1 MNQFLPSQQTNTEGG
16 ALTASQ
22 KIQQSM
28 EMAIARQAKEVE
40 AQALMA
46 KKFPRDESQALDRIL
61 AACSRRSMAEIA
73 CYEFT
78 KGGQSISDGSV
89 HLARMIAGYW
99 GNITHGFAELSRD
112 EVKGESH
119 VMCYAWDVES
129 NARECR
135 VIVVPHYRDTKRG
148 KVRLSNDRDIY
159 EHVANMAARRVRE
172 CIFDVIPADVKD
184 LAIEACNR
192 TLMTGHERPLSER
205 IGLMVNAFSEVG
217 VTERMLAAK
226 WGKPVRS
233 FNERDMVRARKILAS
248 IKDGLAQ
255 VSEFFD
261 EESSI
266 ADAEATSGATTKTE
280 QLEKKVAG
288 TKKKATTGKK
298 RGRPRKKKEPELPPY
313 DKEFETAQLEKT
325 AKPKDPEP
333 APPTSD
339 PLKEME
345 SFVADE
351 GEATPPETV
360 NDEVPF

>member
-1 MNQFLPSQQTNTEGG
+1 MNQFLPAQQSDSDGG

-73 CYEFT
+73 FYDYT
-78 KGGQSISDGSV
+78 RGGQEISDASV
-89 HLARMIAGYW
+89 PLARMIAGYW
-99 GNITHGFAELSRD
+99 GNIAHGFVELSRD

-129 NARECR
+129 NTRECR

-148 KVRLSNDRDIY
+148 KVRLTHDRDIY
-159 EHVANMAARRVRE
+159 EHIANMASRRVRQ
-172 CIFDVIPADVKD
+172 CIFDVIPADVKE
-184 LAIEACNR
+184 LAMEACNR
-192 TLMTGHERPLSER
+192 TLMAGHERPLSER
-205 IGLMVNAFSEVG
+205 IGLMVNAFAEVG

-248 IKDGLAQ
+248 IRDGLAQ

-261 EESSI
+261 EEASV
-266 ADAEATSGATTKTE
+266 ADAEATSGATSKTE
-280 QLEKKVAG
+280 ELEKKIAG

-313 DKEFETAQLEKT
+313 DKEFEPAQLEKP
-325 AKPKDPEP
+325 AKPEEP
-333 APPTSD
+333 APEPPPAD
-339 PLKEME
+339 PLKEIE
-345 SFVADE
+345 AFVSDE
-351 GEATPPETV
+351 GDAPSETV